1 MEHADTLRAIA
12 AMLDGT
18 EWNTGML
25 EEIAELLR
33 QAGCE
38 VRELGYM
45 QDSLADIHGL
55 LDEADSII
63 NDGVGK
69 LRTEGE
75 LHDGDD

>member
-38 VRELGYM
+38 VREPGYM
-45 QDSLADIHGL
+45 
-55 LDEADSII
+55 
-63 NDGVGK
+63 
-69 LRTEGE
+69 LRTEEE
-75 LHDGDD
+75 LHDGND